1 MEGKL
6 SASSET
12 GSSVHQAPCDPCQGG
27 RGKLVFE
34 FAGGNSQVSRSNTAD
49 GGHGMFLDSCG
60 QQSSGGLPSVAC
72 GECADE
78 GTKSSVHSGAVVQGC
93 CSSDGFGRRGILV
106 PEGCGR
112 SGCKGKR
119 VSWSADVQSDVV
131 HNVQEC
137 SCQACRLDS
146 LGVCAVCERDV
157 LNLNAVPA
165 SPLRPS
171 GDSGFGGVGGAL
183 RECGTGFGGVMCG
196 GRWGGGAVGARD
208 ESLCA
213 ASARPRAVP
222 PEERSE
228 LSVASEVC
236 KLLWGEPVGQ
246 VDDLVSQGLVRDAG
260 SLDGGCVERGL
271 NSCDFEQRALKGVL
285 RSEAR
290 SLDRA
295 SDHSPEDVGHLKL
308 LSDRICRLEEVCCKA
323 EEASLLE
330 SAEVLTS
337 HTVPGEEVERRFELW
352 REAAVSELVSLLREK
367 KALALVTKRGLEDYE
382 SSGTTVTILP
392 AKMVWLR
399 KAGGRFKARLTACG
413 NFMPVTELAA
423 TGFDVCTLR
432 IALSHAV
439 RKGWCGAVT
448 DVATAF
454 LNAPLLHRTRPR
466 LEPPPMTTSN
476 PDSVIALRIPKVL
489 TRNHCL
495 EDFLPEQRE
504 GEEWFMLVL
513 RALYGLDQS
522 PRDWSIVR
530 DSDLSKAVAQMDKR
544 SFGLCQ
550 SRVDANMWFLQELD
564 GPLKAPGEF
573 EPLAILL
580 VYIDDFLALGP
591 QSTVRAMLDTVSKL
605 WKCGKVEWIDE
616 VGRPAVK
623 FFGFELRWCGGD
635 LLLSQRSCIK
645 DLARRYPT
653 TKTSLTPLPPG
664 AVTVEQ
670 VHSSS
675 PEDLAV
681 CQSLLE
687 LIWLACRTRPDIAYA
702 VSRLAGLMTR
712 NATAVKGLLRDWN
725 YRPGSEVHPRPSG

>member
-1 MEGKL
+1 M
-6 SASSET
+6 
-12 GSSVHQAPCDPCQGG
+12 
-27 RGKLVFE
+27 
-34 FAGGNSQVSRSNTAD
+34 GGNSHVSRSNTAD
-49 GGHGMFLDSCG
+49 GGLDVSFSSCG
-60 QQSSGGLPSVAC
+60 QQSPRGFPSAVR
-72 GECADE
+72 GECADGGAE
-78 GTKSSVHSGAVVQGC
+78 SSAHLGAVVQGDHAVGL
-93 CSSDGFGRRGILV
+93 SGRTGILV
-106 PEGCGR
+106 HGGCSR
-112 SGCKGKR
+112 SRGKGKR
-119 VSWSADVQSDVV
+119 VSWSVDTQGEAVRKG
-131 HNVQEC
+131 QEF

-146 LGVCAVCERDV
+146 LGICAVCERDV
-157 LNLNAVPA
+157 LHLNAVPA

-183 RECGTGFGGVMCG
+183 REGATGCGGVMRG
-196 GRWGGGAVGARD
+196 GSWEGGSFEANG
-208 ESLCA
+208 ESLSA
-213 ASARPRAVP
+213 ASVRPRTVP
-222 PEERSE
+222 PEEQSE
-228 LSVASEVC
+228 LSAASEVC
-236 KLLWGEPVGQ
+236 KLLRGEPVGQ
-246 VDDLVSQGLVRDAG
+246 VDDLVSQGFVHGAG
-260 SLDGGCVERGL
+260 SLDGGRVERAP

-295 SDHSPEDVGHLKL
+295 SDHSPEDVGHLNL
-308 LSDRICRLEEVCCKA
+308 LVDRICRLEEVCCKF
-323 EEASLLE
+323 EDVEASLLD
-330 SAEVLTS
+330 STDVLNS
-337 HTVPGEEVERRFELW
+337 HTVPGEEVERHFELW

-367 KALALVTKRGLEDYE
+367 KALSLVTKRGLEDYE
-382 SSGTTVTILP
+382 SAGATVTILP

-413 NFMPVTELAA
+413 NFMPATAGAELAA
-423 TGFDVCTLR
+423 TGVDVCTLR

-439 RKGWCGAVT
+439 RKRWCGAVT

-495 EDFLPEQRE
+495 EDFLPEHSE
-504 GEEWFMLVL
+504 GDEWFMLVL

-530 DSDLSKAVAQMDKR
+530 DSDLSTAVVQMDKR

-550 SRVDANMWFLQELD
+550 SRVDANMWVLQELD
-564 GPLKAPGEF
+564 GPRKAPGEF

-591 QSTVRAMLDTVSKL
+591 QSMVRAMLDTVSKL

-616 VGRPAVK
+616 VGKPAVK
-623 FFGFELRWCGGD
+623 FFGFELRWCSGD
-635 LLLSQRSCIK
+635 LLLSQRSYIE

-664 AVTVEQ
+664 AVTVEE

-675 PEDLAV
+675 
-681 CQSLLE
+681 
-687 LIWLACRTRPDIAYA
+687 
-702 VSRLAGLMTR
+702 
-712 NATAVKGLLRDWN
+712 
-725 YRPGSEVHPRPSG
+725 